1 MASVPIPATAATS
14 PVSKWSVLPL
24 AALALTM
31 LVGFTVM
38 GSFGTLQES
47 AKAEMGLSDYALSII
62 TGLSAALPMALFS
75 IPIGIMVDRVHRV
88 RLMLVLAAIWTLG
101 SLLTAFAPSAP
112 VLFAAR
118 MMTGIGTTGAL
129 TAALSIAA
137 DVCRPEQRGRAML
150 IVNLGKVGGIAAAFA
165 LVGALFGMFSKP
177 GFAPFGDMA
186 PWRGIHVALTILAL
200 VLMLPVTLLREPARR
215 EVLSSVH
222 APARVIAGELW
233 ARRAFLIPLFLG
245 QTSVV
250 MADASANIWAAPV
263 LSRVY
268 GLTPDQFAGWVGA
281 VLLGTGILG
290 AILGGIAADIGQKSG
305 RRGGLL
311 IGAVFAAALGV
322 PAALFPVMPDVTSF
336 AVAFG
341 TLALCGTVTGLIA
354 SVALT
359 VLIPNELRGL
369 CIGAF
374 IAFAG
379 IVGFGLAPVLVAFV
393 SDMMGGETHL
403 GTALAAVGTTVSI
416 MSVIAFAFAVR
427 HAPASATAEPI

>member
-1 MASVPIPATAATS
+1 MATAPSA
-14 PVSKWSVLPL
+14 SKWSVLPL

-31 LVGFTVM
+31 LIGFTAM
-38 GSFGTLQES
+38 GSFGTVQES
-47 AKAEMGLSDYALSII
+47 AKVEMGLSDYALSLI

-75 IPIGIMVDRVHRV
+75 IPIGILVDRVHRV
-88 RLMLVLAAIWTLG
+88 RLMLILAAIWTLG
-101 SLLTAFAPSAP
+101 SLLTAFAHSAP
-112 VLFAAR
+112 LLFAAR

-165 LVGALFGMFSKP
+165 LTGALFGLFSKG
-177 GFAPFGDMA
+177 GFAPFGEMA
-186 PWRGIHVALTILAL
+186 PWRSIHVALAGLAL
-200 VLMLPVTLLREPARR
+200 VLMLPVALLREPARR
-215 EVLSSVH
+215 EVLSSTH

-233 ARRAFLIPLFLG
+233 GRRAFLIPLFIG

-250 MADASANIWAAPV
+250 MADASANIWASPV
-263 LSRVY
+263 LSRFY

-290 AILGGIAADIGQKSG
+290 AVIGGFVADIGQKSG

-322 PAALFPVMPDVTSF
+322 PAALFPIMPDVTTF
-336 AVAFG
+336 AIAFG
-341 TLALCGTVTGLIA
+341 MLALCGTVTGLIA

-379 IVGFGLAPVLVAFV
+379 IVGFGLAPLLVAFV
-393 SDMMGGETHL
+393 SDMMGGEANL
-403 GTALAAVGTTVSI
+403 GTALAIVGTVVSAI
-416 MSVIAFAFAVR
+416 SVFAFALAVR